1 MPDPAPGAAPDP
13 AAGAT
18 PDPAPGAATGTASES
33 APETPAARGP
43 RRPRRARPRV
53 FAARVTVAEQVT
65 PGMRRLT
72 IAAPELADYA
82 PMGPDE
88 YLGLLLPRTEH
99 APLVLPPAERA
110 DAIRAAVA
118 ELPEEVRP
126 ELRWYTLRAHR
137 PADAEIDVDFVV
149 HGDEGPGT
157 RFARRARPG
166 SALGIRECTALY
178 DPPPGVRT
186 QVIAG
191 DESAI
196 PAIARILESTP
207 GEMRTHAFIEI
218 ADPRDRQDL
227 GAEIAWVDRD
237 ERPGAALERAV
248 RAAEL
253 PDRIDYAWVCA
264 ERGGVQGIRRHLV
277 DDRGVAKSRIVF
289 SGYWRLG
296 EARG

>member
-1 MPDPAPGAAPDP
+1 MPDPADAPGTAGTPGTAGAP
-13 AAGAT
+13 AAA
-18 PDPAPGAATGTASES
+18 GTAG
-33 APETPAARGP
+33 AVPVRAP
-43 RRPRRARPRV
+43 RRPRRSRPRV
-53 FAARVTVAEQVT
+53 FAARVTAAAWVT

-82 PMGPDE
+82 PLGPDE
-88 YLGLLLPRTEH
+88 YLGLLLPGSED
-99 APLVLPPAERA
+99 APLALPDAERA

-126 ELRWYTLRAHR
+126 QLRWYTLRGHR
-137 PADAEIDVDFVV
+137 PAAAEIDVDFVV

-186 QVIAG
+186 RLIVG

-196 PAIARILESTP
+196 PAIARILEVP
-207 GEMRTHAFIEI
+207 ANGVRTHVVIETG
-218 ADPRDRQDL
+218 DRRDRQPGL
-227 GAEIAWVDRD
+227 GAEVVWVDRD
-237 ERPGAALERAV
+237 GRPGAALERAV
-248 RAAEL
+248 RAAAL
-253 PDRIDYAWVCA
+253 PGRIDYAWVCA
-264 ERGGVQGIRRHLV
+264 ERAGVQRIRRHLV

>member
-1 MPDPAPGAAPDP
+1 MPETVPDQAPETVPDPAPG
-13 AAGAT
+13 T
-18 PDPAPGAATGTASES
+18 
-33 APETPAARGP
+33 APETPAARAP

-53 FAARVTVAEQVT
+53 FAARVTAAEQVT

-72 IAAPELADYA
+72 ITAPELADYEH
-82 PMGPDE
+82 MGPDE
-88 YLGLLLPRTEH
+88 YLGLLLPRAED
-99 APLVLPPAERA
+99 APLVLPQAERA

-126 ELRWYTLRAHR
+126 ELRWYTLRGHR

-196 PAIARILESTP
+196 PAIARILESAPSGVLT
-207 GEMRTHAFIEI
+207 RAFIET
-218 ADPRDRQDL
+218 ADRRDRQDL
-227 GAEIAWVDRD
+227 GAEVAWVDR
-237 ERPGAALERAV
+237 EGRPGAALERAV
-248 RAAEL
+248 RSAEL
-253 PDRIDYAWVCA
+253 PGGIDYAWVCA
-264 ERGGVQGIRRHLV
+264 ERWGVQRIRRHLV